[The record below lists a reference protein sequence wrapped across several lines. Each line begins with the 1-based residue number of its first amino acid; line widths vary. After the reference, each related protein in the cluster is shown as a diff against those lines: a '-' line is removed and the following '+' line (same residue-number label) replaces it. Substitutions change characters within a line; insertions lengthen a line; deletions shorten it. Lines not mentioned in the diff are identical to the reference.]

1 MHFQL
6 PNRLYSLP
14 QSWIWLCLLHCMV
27 FPRGLA
33 IAQQWDDTV
42 LPVSLT
48 VGYAVRLVDLNGDNR
63 LDIALVDSKR
73 VLWLENPTW
82 QTHVIWETPTA
93 TADNVCFAPHD
104 IDGDGDIDFAV
115 GYDWQPNNTKT
126 GGAIGW
132 LEAPADPR
140 SIWTHHPLTNDEPT
154 THRMNWADIDG
165 DRKKELIV
173 APLKGRNANAPGWD
187 DQGVRLSRWDISSNP
202 KAVWS
207 NSTIES
213 SLPVMHNFQV
223 LDFDRDGR
231 DDLLLAS
238 FEGVHL
244 WSQKGNSAEKSLQR
258 VGSGHEGKA
267 PEKGSS
273 EIRLGSIGSQRRFIA
288 TVEPWHGNEIVVYEE
303 PESEPESNATTT
315 GKVSLW
321 PRQVI
326 DAELKWGHAV
336 ACANLDTDDT
346 DELVIG
352 VRDESLPHRCGVRIY
367 DRQSDGKWQR
377 SLIHPGQVAVEDLA
391 VGDLDGDGQN
401 EIIAVG
407 RATKNAVIYRK
418 K

>member
-1 MHFQL
+1 MSLLL
-6 PNRLYSLP
+6 PNRSLNRP
-14 QSWIWLCLLHCMV
+14 QAFLWLCLVHCIV
-27 FPRGLA
+27 CNQGLA
-33 IAQQWDDTV
+33 IAQQWSDTV
-42 LPVSLT
+42 LPVPLT
-48 VGYAVRLVDLNGDNR
+48 VGYAVRLLDLNRDNR
-63 LDIALVDSKR
+63 LDIAIVDSKR

-82 QTHVIWETPTA
+82 QTHVIWETPDA
-93 TADNVCFAPHD
+93 AADNVCFAPHD

-115 GYDWQPNNTKT
+115 GYDWQPNNTKS

-132 LEAPADPR
+132 LESPADPQ
-140 SIWTHHPLTNDEPT
+140 SLWTHHLLTKDEPT

-165 DRKKELIV
+165 DQRKELIV
-173 APLKGRNANAPGWD
+173 APLKGRNASAPGWD
-187 DQGVRLSRWDISSNP
+187 DQGVRVSRWDVPSNP
-202 KAVWS
+202 KSAWS

-244 WSQKGNSAEKSLQR
+244 WSQKGKSNEKSLTR
-258 VGSGHEGKA
+258 LGSGHEGKA

-273 EIRLGSIGSQRRFIA
+273 EIRLGLMENKRRFIA

-303 PESEPESNATTT
+303 PASNSTASGKAT
-315 GKVSLW
+315 LW

-336 ACANLDTDDT
+336 ACANLDADDA

-367 DRQSDGKWQR
+367 DRQSDGTWQR
-377 SLIHPGQVAVEDLA
+377 SLIQPGQVAVEDLA

-407 RATKNAVIYRK
+407 RATKNAVVYRMK
-418 K
+418 R

>member
-1 MHFQL
+1 V
-6 PNRLYSLP
+6 
-14 QSWIWLCLLHCMV
+14 HCIV
-27 FPRGLA
+27 CTQGLA
-33 IAQQWDDTV
+33 IAQQWSDTV

-48 VGYAVRLVDLNGDNR
+48 VGYAVRLVDLNRDNR
-63 LDIALVDSKR
+63 LDIAIVDSKR

-82 QTHVIWETPTA
+82 QTHVIWETPNA

-115 GYDWQPNNTKT
+115 GYDWQPNNTKS

-140 SIWTHHPLTNDEPT
+140 SIWTHHSLTTDEPT

-165 DRKKELIV
+165 DQRKELIV
-173 APLKGRNANAPGWD
+173 APLKGRNVSAPGWD
-187 DQGVRLSRWDISSNP
+187 DQGVRVSRWDVPSNP
-202 KAVWS
+202 KSAWS

-244 WSQKGNSAEKSLQR
+244 WSQKGQSNEKSLQR
-258 VGSGHEGKA
+258 LGSGHEGKA

-273 EIRLGSIGSQRRFIA
+273 EIRLGLMENKRRFIA

-303 PESEPESNATTT
+303 PASNSTAS
-315 GKVSLW
+315 GKAILW

-336 ACANLDTDDT
+336 ACANLDADDA

-367 DRQSDGKWQR
+367 DRQSDGSWQR
-377 SLIHPGQVAVEDLA
+377 SLIQPGQVAVEDLA
-391 VGDLDGDGQN
+391 VGDLDSDGQN

-407 RATKNAVIYRK
+407 RATKNAVVYRMK
-418 K
+418 R